1 MGKIHFD
8 ITNPKGC
15 DEYSLYDKYELDR
28 SADITPFY
36 IAVRGDCSYVQKVRN
51 IENLGA
57 AVAIVIDSK
66 NEKI

>member
-15 DEYSLYDKYELDR
+15 DEYSLDDKNELDR

-36 IAVRGDCSYVQKVRN
+36 IAMRGDCSYV
-51 IENLGA
+51 
-57 AVAIVIDSK
+57 
-66 NEKI
+66 